1 MTQRFR
7 LQAAGRRNETF
18 IRCTCI
24 WPDTCRE
31 EGEFEVEE
39 LVGQC
44 VLTLPNI
51 TSGDAG
57 PYLVIF
63 PGKVALTL
71 LCPQL

>member
-1 MTQRFR
+1 M
-7 LQAAGRRNETF
+7 
-18 IRCTCI
+18 
-24 WPDTCRE
+24 D
-31 EGEFEVEE
+31 E

-51 TSGDAG
+51 TYGDAG

-63 PGKVALTL
+63 PGKVTLTM